1 MNLPYVRVQIILF
14 GESLGALIA
23 AMQEIVE
30 RPLVAGLLAL
40 VDEQMTA
47 VAHLPHELAA
57 DLALNWHQHIC
68 DYFSFYP
75 RNVSISGALGLKIDL
90 FRNLPKKIWM
100 PSLFFLLA
108 QSGLAL
114 RPLTLDCLHHALLIM
129 CSDLVVVEW

>member
-1 MNLPYVRVQIILF
+1 MNFPYVRVQIILF

-47 VAHLPHELAA
+47 VAHLSHEFAA

-68 DYFSFYP
+68 DFVTQEP
-75 RNVSISGALGLKIDL
+75 QNINISEAH
-90 FRNLPKKIWM
+90 R
-100 PSLFFLLA
+100 
-108 QSGLAL
+108 L
-114 RPLTLDCLHHALLIM
+114 RFTTM
-129 CSDLVVVEW
+129 K